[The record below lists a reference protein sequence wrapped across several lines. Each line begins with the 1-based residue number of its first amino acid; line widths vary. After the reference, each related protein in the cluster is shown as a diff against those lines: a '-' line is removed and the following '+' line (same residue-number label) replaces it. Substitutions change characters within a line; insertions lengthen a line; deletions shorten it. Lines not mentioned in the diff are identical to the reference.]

1 MPRDYYGVLG
11 IGRNATPS
19 EVRSAYRWAS
29 LKWHPQK
36 NPSAK
41 TEAEQRF
48 RDIAEAYDVLVDPE
62 RRRTFDELGERG
74 LKFPAP
80 GSGIQP
86 YQYVGDPFALF
97 STFFADSTP
106 LAEAV
111 APAHDGMVPG
121 ASEKKAEASIEVEVV
136 CSAAELKQG
145 ASRRFVVERTRLG
158 PGGVP
163 FHEAKPVSL
172 PIRPGWSA
180 GMRVTFWGEGNHTQP
195 TKLPGDLVV
204 VIKERQVP
212 NNFGDD
218 VQE

>member
-1 MPRDYYGVLG
+1 M
-11 IGRNATPS
+11 GRFL
-19 EVRSAYRWAS
+19 V
-29 LKWHPQK
+29 
-36 NPSAK
+36 
-41 TEAEQRF
+41 
-48 RDIAEAYDVLVDPE
+48 IAEAYDVLVDPK

-74 LKFPAP
+74 LKSPAP

-97 STFFADSTP
+97 SGFFADANP
-106 LAEAV
+106 LTEAV

-121 ASEKKAEASIEVEVV
+121 ASEKKAEAAVEVEVV
-136 CSAAELKQG
+136 CSAAELQNG
-145 ASRRFVVERTRLG
+145 TSRRFVVERTRLG

-163 FHEAKPVSL
+163 YQESKPVSL

-204 VIKERQVP
+204 VIAEKQVP
-212 NNFGDD
+212 NNFGND
-218 VQE
+218 VQEPN